1 MAYTVGDSARIVGRS
16 GAEGGLGALAGGGGG
31 MLATAA
37 LLMALKNLKVH
48 PSVLKNLVLPA
59 GTAATMGGSGAGGLI
74 GATHG
79 FTNAMH
85 NADQRH
91 IPPGLIQILKQKLG
105 VS

>member
-1 MAYTVGDSARIVGRS
+1 MSMNQFVVAVSNTLLAQSFTNQQMFYQEMAILESAWN
-16 GAEGGLGALAGGGGG
+16 
-31 MLATAA
+31 MD
-37 LLMALKNLKVH
+37 
-48 PSVLKNLVLPA
+48 
-59 GTAATMGGSGAGGLI
+59 
-74 GATHG
+74 G